1 MDEHRIGLQAVMR
14 RVYAKRGKRPVL
26 NLNPRFE
33 WLYLFGFVCPET
45 GQTYWLILPSVSI
58 IVFNIALAELA
69 RDLGLG
75 ENKRLILV
83 MDGAGWHSSDQ
94 VKIPN
99 GIHLIFLPPYSPEL
113 QPAER
118 LWPLTNEGILNRDFK
133 DLDELQDA
141 QAEWCLAIS
150 QRRSEVQALTCYK
163 WWPLL
168 AS

>member
-1 MDEHRIGLQAVMR
+1 MVHCRQCLDQFSPLDD
-14 RVYAKRGKRPVL
+14 KRGKRPIL
-26 NLNPRFE
+26 NVNPRYE
-33 WLYLFGFVCPET
+33 WLYLFGFVCTES
-45 GQTYWLILPSVSI
+45 GQTYWLIMPSVSI
-58 IVFNIALAELA
+58 IVFNIVLAELA

-83 MDGAGWHSSDQ
+83 MDGAGWHHSDQ

-99 GIHLIFLPPYSPEL
+99 GLHLIFLPPYSPEL

-133 DLDELQDA
+133 DLNELQDA
-141 QAEWCLAIS
+141 QAEWCLAVS
-150 QRRSEVQALTCYK
+150 QRWSEVQALTCYK

-168 AS
+168 TS